1 MELMSSIGALRNTRD
16 PPPPL
21 FLAKTIFLIN
31 HKIWVSTCSPE
42 RAETD
47 YQGLQAL
54 FLNAGVSQCDVGRR
68 VGMM

>member
-16 PPPPL
+16 PPPSSWQ
-21 FLAKTIFLIN
+21 KTIFLIN